1 MQVGAVLCARAKTAE
16 EECRQTGGGPVVD
29 TLNLSLNDFEIA
41 PSAQLCVQPHSYQ
54 ADTGVISNN
63 RPLWIDTDG
72 RPVEGRDAKHV
83 AERFTVIIKV
93 PYPGAPASL
102 YVQFSLPK
110 FCSGNNFAP
119 IGLQEFQAAM
129 LRLERELRER
139 GIRAS
144 LLSANMSWL
153 HLFRNILTDEV
164 FAAYA
169 PFLRQVKPSRQLQ
182 CKFGPTFVWKNTQ
195 QETVIYDKIAEM
207 RHRGYDVS
215 VYPANTTRCELR
227 LLNGHKIESVLGG
240 RTVETLCREYSNLGD
255 IYNNAIRKTF
265 FKTPIPD
272 DDMFVG
278 SQMEKEMRAFKKTH
292 SRNWVQPYLQAQGA
306 ITLRER
312 YGDEL
317 FHDTLAKS
325 FEGGGNERSTQQRL
339 YRLKR
344 DMNRGVSELESLRA
358 ASPSSRTLGAL
369 RRELES
375 KLLVA

>member
-1 MQVGAVLCARAKTAE
+1 MQIGAVLCACAKTAE
-16 EECRQTGGGPVVD
+16 EECRQAGGGPMVD

-41 PSAQLCVQPHSYQ
+41 PFAQLYVQPHSYQ

-63 RPLWIDTDG
+63 RPLWTDTDG
-72 RPVEGRDAKHV
+72 RPVEGREAKHV
-83 AERFTVIIKV
+83 AERFTVIIKA
-93 PYPGAPASL
+93 PRPGAL
-102 YVQFSLPK
+102 VGCYVQLSLPK

-169 PFLRQVKPSRQLQ
+169 PFLRQVKPGRQLQ
-182 CKFGPTFVWKNTQ
+182 CEFGPTLVWKNTQ
-195 QETVIYDKIAEM
+195 QQVVIYDKIAEM

-215 VYPANTTRCELR
+215 VYPANTMRCELR

-255 IYNNAIRKTF
+255 IFNNAVRKTL

-272 DDMFVG
+272 DDILVG
-278 SQMEKEMRAFKKTH
+278 SQMKKEMRAFQKTRG
-292 SRNWVQPYLQAQGA
+292 RNWVQPYLQAQGA
-306 ITLRER
+306 ITFRER

-317 FHDTLAKS
+317 FHQNFAEM
-325 FEGGGNERSTQQRL
+325 FENEGNERSAQQRF

-344 DMNRGVSELESLRA
+344 DMNRGVLELESLRV
-358 ASPSSRTLGAL
+358 ASSSSRTLGAL

-375 KLLVA
+375 KLLIV